1 MKPAARQTS
10 QETST
15 TGKGMPSKTPQDN
28 GTRVGKAPTQRD
40 ASVESSLAMPHE
52 RDQSTDMTPATPDPK
67 IRQAERDV
75 NSGKQDTSKALET
88 DRAYQ
93 KQK

>member
-1 MKPAARQTS
+1 MTTVAR
-10 QETST
+10 ETHKHT
-15 TGKGMPSKTPQDN
+15 RATGKGMPPKTPQDN
-28 GTRVGKAPTQRD
+28 GPVIDKAQTPRD

-52 RDQSTDMTPATPDPK
+52 RDQSTDMTAKALDPK
-67 IRQAERDV
+67 IKQAARDL
-75 NSGKQDTSKALET
+75 GCGRQDTSKGLEA